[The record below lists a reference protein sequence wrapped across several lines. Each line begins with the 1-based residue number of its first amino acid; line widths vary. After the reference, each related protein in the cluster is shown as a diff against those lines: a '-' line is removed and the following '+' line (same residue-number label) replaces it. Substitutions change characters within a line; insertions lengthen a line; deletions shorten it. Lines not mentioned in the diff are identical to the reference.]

1 MGNLRFKTF
10 EDFMQAIINLSDEK
24 CRHKYN
30 LSLSEYYKSDNLS
43 LLRLNNTRMFRD
55 DDIRKL
61 WLDGLLPAVTYEIS
75 QVYVRVYSKSRY
87 VTEEDIKI
95 AASELLSKVENNDII
110 RDHIKQLTPLITRII
125 TNKYFLS

>member
-1 MGNLRFKTF
+1 MRNLRFKTF

-30 LSLSEYYKSDNLS
+30 ISLSEYYKSDNLS
-43 LLRLNNTRMFRD
+43 LLNNIRLFRD

-61 WLDGLLPAVTYEIS
+61 WLDGLLPVVTHEIS
-75 QVYVRVYSKSRY
+75 QVYVRVYDRSTY
-87 VTEEDIKI
+87 VTEEDVII

-110 RDHIKQLTPLITRII
+110 RDHIIQLTPLITKII
-125 TNKYFLS
+125 TKKYISL

>member
-1 MGNLRFKTF
+1 MRNLRFKTF

-30 LSLSEYYKSDNLS
+30 ISLSEYYKSDNLS
-43 LLRLNNTRMFRD
+43 LLNNIRLFRD

-61 WLDGLLPAVTYEIS
+61 WLDGLLPVVTHEIS
-75 QVYVRVYSKSRY
+75 QVYVRVYGRSTY
-87 VTEEDIKI
+87 VTEEDVII

-110 RDHIKQLTPLITRII
+110 RDHIIQLTPLITKII
-125 TNKYFLS
+125 TKKYISL